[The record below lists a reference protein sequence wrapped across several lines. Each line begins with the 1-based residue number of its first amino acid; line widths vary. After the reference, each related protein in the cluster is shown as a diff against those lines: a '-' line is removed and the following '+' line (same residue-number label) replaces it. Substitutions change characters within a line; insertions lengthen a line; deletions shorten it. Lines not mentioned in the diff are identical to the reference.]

1 MDKAIVETPHPST
14 YMLDILNDS
23 FVHMNNKGIV
33 SINLCKDELEYLIEC
48 VKEKEANSELIVRSE
63 SLVDIDDVKALT
75 FVPNAAR
82 EAAGLKP
89 IINTNQKN
97 KEE

>member
-1 MDKAIVETPHPST
+1 MDKAIVEIPHPST

-48 VKEKEANSELIVRSE
+48 VKEKEARSE

-89 IINTNQKN
+89 IINTNQKKN